1 MLSPTLMSTQGM
13 ALAATEWRREGV
25 GVGGA
30 GVGGQD
36 DRSDPVSD
44 SFPESLSITPATF
57 SQLLDL

>member
-1 MLSPTLMSTQGM
+1 MSTQGM
-13 ALAATEWRREGV
+13 ALAATEWSSEGV

-36 DRSDPVSD
+36 GGPGLLSD